1 MTVVDK
7 TKEITVV
14 LYEPKY
20 KALWDNFVIN
30 ARNAHFFFKRDYME
44 YHADRFND
52 HSLMVYEGEN
62 LIALFPAN
70 LKNDIVY
77 SHQGLTFGGL
87 IISDDVKTLR
97 MYNILKYLIDFLKSK
112 SIKELVYKAMPHI
125 YHRRPSEDDVWALN
139 KLGAELLKRDIT
151 SIIRLEDVIKFT
163 KGRRG
168 CIKKAKQEGL
178 VVRESND
185 LKTFFSMMESLLEEK
200 YDAVPVHNVA
210 EMQLLQGRFPENI
223 KLFAAYKDELMLA
236 GVLVYETDLV
246 AKTQYISSTEAGR
259 QLGAVDLIIDYLIS
273 DCYKTK
279 LFFDFGTSTDNSA
292 LGFNEMLIAQKES
305 FGARSVVVDVYRL
318 RIHE

>member
-7 TKEITVV
+7 TKEITIVT
-14 LYEPKY
+14 YEAKH
-20 KALWDNFVIN
+20 KALWDEFVTN

-44 YHADRFND
+44 YHADRFSD
-52 HSLMVYEGEN
+52 YSLMLYEGEN

-70 LKNDIVY
+70 IKDDQLY

-87 IISDDVKTLR
+87 IVSDDVKTLR

-112 SIKELVYKAMPHI
+112 NVKWLTYKAMPHI
-125 YHRRPSEDDVWALN
+125 YHKRPSEDDLWALT
-139 KLGAELLKRDIT
+139 KLGAEVIKRDI
-151 SIIRLEDVIKFT
+151 SSVIRQDDAIKFT

-185 LKTFFSMMESLLEEK
+185 LETFFSMMESLLEEK

-210 EMQLLQGRFPENI
+210 EMQLLQSRFPENI
-223 KLFAAYKDELMLA
+223 KLFAAYSGETMLA
-236 GVLVYETDLV
+236 GVLVYETDTV
-246 AKTQYISSTEAGR
+246 AKTQYISSTDSGR
-259 QLGAVDLIIDYLIS
+259 QLGAVDLIIDYLIN
-273 DCYKTK
+273 DRYKTK

-292 LGFNEMLIAQKES
+292 LGFNETLIAQKES
-305 FGARSVVVDVYRL
+305 FGARSVAVDVYKL
-318 RIHE
+318 RIS